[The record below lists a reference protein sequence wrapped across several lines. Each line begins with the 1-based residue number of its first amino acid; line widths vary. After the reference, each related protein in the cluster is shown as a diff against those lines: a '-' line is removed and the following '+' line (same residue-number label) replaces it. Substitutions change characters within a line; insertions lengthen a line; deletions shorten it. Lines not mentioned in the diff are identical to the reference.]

1 MFFGDH
7 QPHDQS
13 VAGLLSE
20 NSYGFDE
27 TEMLWNR
34 YCVPFIIWANYDI
47 DEQKDVITSANFLSA
62 LLLETAGLPLTD
74 YQLFLKEVSQEM
86 PVMTANFF
94 MDTSGNHFTY
104 AEANE
109 DQAALLKTYEI
120 LQYNHLF
127 DKENRLQSLFEFKP
141 GFNAQ

>member
-1 MFFGDH
+1 MQLVD
-7 QPHDQS
+7 
-13 VAGLLSE
+13 AGLAIPTLLSCLLITLSE
-20 NSYGFDE
+20 AATQPQIAAMQKIRARQLAILAFGKYGF
-27 TEMLWNR
+27 L
-34 YCVPFIIWANYDI
+34 
-47 DEQKDVITSANFLSA
+47 
-62 LLLETAGLPLTD
+62 
-74 YQLFLKEVSQEM
+74 
-86 PVMTANFF
+86 TANFF
-94 MDTSGNHFTY
+94 MDASGNHFMY